1 MASITSWSRIEPRP
15 RNNSLARPLSAP
27 VRDPFWFI
35 TRQWQLGEFRG
46 EDAGSPAYVQITA
59 HRSALTGWQAGDQPV
74 VPILDDHPLETLVEN
89 EPFTPDLALAVEL
102 GQTFEALLAEA
113 GGNSAQRDAF
123 RQKFP
128 VQVPVKSDPETHRF
142 AVVCA
147 GRATDGVAL
156 FFAIKDAP
164 ATLPAAPAGVFDD
177 FVAWVGDVI
186 GEIGTADPTTWN
198 PQQIEY
204 AVSLRGDLPAGGAG
218 VFSAEPARDGG
229 FEWHAFDLV
238 SSSAANDPNAA
249 VQTIQ
254 KSVMPSHV
262 RFRGMPNARWWD
274 FENNITDFGGIE
286 VHRQDLAKLAVM
298 DFLLLHG
305 NDWFLAPMNL
315 PLNSLCRI
323 DLFLVR
329 DVFGG
334 LTVVDRA
341 DKVGDGNGGAWTMF
355 STAIADAPSRVADF
369 FMLPSTAAAAVENGL
384 TIEDVRFIRD
394 PIANMAWAIE
404 HQTEGGIGQP
414 RLGAER
420 DSEDKARA
428 PKPAIAPAGPD
439 APRLRYEIETDVPE
453 NWIPFIPA
461 ALNPE
466 NNVSGEIVLKLGAML
481 PPSAERTPIPPLG
494 RVLNSTNLPALPYT
508 LREEEVPRSGVR
520 VMRVMARSRW
530 HDGSTH
536 LWIARRKTSGPGE
549 GASALKFDLA
559 VPTK

>member
-27 VRDPFWFI
+27 VRDPFWFL

-46 EDAGSPAYVQITA
+46 EDAGSPAFVQISA
-59 HRSALTGWQAGDQPV
+59 RRSSLTGWQAGDQPV
-74 VPILDDHPLETLVEN
+74 QPILSDHPLETLVEN
-89 EPFTPDLALAVEL
+89 EPFTPDLAFAVEL

-113 GGNSAQRDAF
+113 GGTVAQRDAF
-123 RQKFP
+123 RKKFP
-128 VQVPVKSDPETHRF
+128 VNVPAKSDSETHRF

-147 GRATDGVAL
+147 GSALDGIAL
-156 FFAIKDAP
+156 SFAIQSAP
-164 ATLPAAPAGVFDD
+164 ATLPAAPAGVLND
-177 FVAWVGDVI
+177 FAKWVGEVF
-186 GEIGTADPTTWN
+186 GEIGTADPTTWS

-204 AVSLRGDLPAGGAG
+204 AVSLRGDLPAGGAA

-238 SSSAANDPNAA
+238 SSAAANEPNAA
-249 VQTIQ
+249 IETIQ
-254 KSVMPSHV
+254 KSVVPSHV

-274 FENNITDFGGIE
+274 FENNVTDFGGID

-305 NDWFLAPMNL
+305 NDWFLAPMSL
-315 PLNSLCRI
+315 PVNSLCRI

-334 LTVVDRA
+334 LTQVERA
-341 DKVGDGNGGAWTMF
+341 DKVADGNGGAWTIF
-355 STAIADAPSRVADF
+355 STAMADTTARVADF
-369 FMLPSTAAAAVENGL
+369 FMLPSTAASAVESGL
-384 TIEDVRFIRD
+384 TIEDVRFLRD

-420 DSEDKARA
+420 DSEDRA
-428 PKPAIAPAGPD
+428 STPRPVAPPAGPD
-439 APRLRYEIETDVPE
+439 APALRYEIETEVPE

-461 ALNPE
+461 ALNPD
-466 NNVSGEIVLKLGAML
+466 NNVTSEIVLKLGAML
-481 PPSAERTPIPPLG
+481 PPSADRTPIPPLG
-494 RVLNSTNLPALPYT
+494 RVLNSTNLPTLPYT

-520 VMRVMARSRW
+520 VMRVVARSRW

-536 LWIARRKTSGPGE
+536 LWIARRKTSGLGE

-559 VPTK
+559 APLK

>member
-27 VRDPFWFI
+27 VRDPFWFL

-46 EDAGSPAYVQITA
+46 EDAGSPAYVQISA
-59 HRSALTGWQAGDQPV
+59 RRSSLTGWQAGDQPV
-74 VPILDDHPLETLVEN
+74 QPIPADHPLETLVEN
-89 EPFTPDLALAVEL
+89 EPFTPDLAFAVEL
-102 GQTFEALLAEA
+102 GQTFEALLFDA
-113 GGNSAQRDAF
+113 GGMAQRDAF
-123 RQKFP
+123 RKQFP
-128 VQVPVKSDPETHRF
+128 VSVPAKSDPETHRF

-147 GRATDGVAL
+147 GRALDGMAL
-156 FFAIKDAP
+156 FSAIQSAP
-164 ATLPAAPAGVFDD
+164 ATLPTAPFGVLDD
-177 FVAWVGDVI
+177 FVKWVGEVF
-186 GEIGTADPTTWN
+186 GEIGMTDPTTWD

-204 AVSLRGDLPAGGAG
+204 AVTLRGDLPAGGAG

-238 SSSAANDPNAA
+238 SSAAANEPNAA
-249 VQTIQ
+249 IETIQ

-274 FENNITDFGGIE
+274 FENNVTDFGGID

-305 NDWFLAPMNL
+305 NDWFLAPLSL

-334 LTVVDRA
+334 LTQVERA
-341 DKVGDGNGGAWTMF
+341 DKLGQVNGGAWTIF
-355 STAIADAPSRVADF
+355 STALADTPARVADF
-369 FMLPSTAAAAVENGL
+369 FLLPSTAATAVENGL

-420 DSEDKARA
+420 DSEDRASAPQPVAPPAGADA
-428 PKPAIAPAGPD
+428 PK
-439 APRLRYEIETDVPE
+439 LRYQIETDVPE

-461 ALNPE
+461 ALNPG
-466 NNVSGEIVLKLGAML
+466 NNVGGEIVLKLGAML
-481 PPSAERTPIPPLG
+481 PPSADRTPIPPVG

-508 LREEEVPRSGVR
+508 LREEEVPRTGVR
-520 VMRVMARSRW
+520 VLRIIARSRW

-536 LWIARRKTSGPGE
+536 LWIARRKTSGLGE
-549 GASALKFDLA
+549 GSSALKFDLA
-559 VPTK
+559 APQK